1 LSLLRKLY
9 HAVAIAL
16 AFAYSMAEVAVQRPR
31 TRAAR
36 AAWLSRL
43 CSRLMRS
50 MNMTVSTIG
59 PVPMHGAVISNHLSY
74 TDVLLHSASRPCVFV
89 AKAELRKTPILG
101 WCSMM
106 SGTVYVSR
114 GAGGSAARAGEE
126 MAAGF
131 RDGLPV
137 VFFPEGTTGV
147 GDEPTLPFRS
157 GLLSQ
162 TLAAGAP
169 ITAAFVRYQLSARDL
184 AHGKTVRR
192 DVVWGPET
200 LLQNMWKLF
209 GTRSMTGTIEYAA
222 QPIAFS
228 NAALTDRKLAAIEA
242 RDAVAA
248 LGKALGK

>member
-1 LSLLRKLY
+1 MSLLRKLY
-9 HAVAIAL
+9 HAAAIAL

-106 SGTVYVSR
+106 SGTASDDQR
-114 GAGGSAARAGEE
+114 EATSAAARS
-126 MAAGF
+126 
-131 RDGLPV
+131 LV
-137 VFFPEGTTGV
+137 ISS
-147 GDEPTLPFRS
+147 EPR
-157 GLLSQ
+157 G
-162 TLAAGAP
+162 
-169 ITAAFVRYQLSARDL
+169 
-184 AHGKTVRR
+184 
-192 DVVWGPET
+192 
-200 LLQNMWKLF
+200 
-209 GTRSMTGTIEYAA
+209 
-222 QPIAFS
+222 
-228 NAALTDRKLAAIEA
+228 
-242 RDAVAA
+242 
-248 LGKALGK
+248 

>member
-1 LSLLRKLY
+1 LSFFRKLY
-9 HAVAIAL
+9 HAVYIAL
-16 AFAYSMAEVAVQRPR
+16 IFAYSMAEVSIQRPR

-50 MNMTVSTIG
+50 MNMSVTTIG
-59 PVPMHGAVISNHLSY
+59 TVPMHGAVISNHLSY
-74 TDVLLHSASRPCVFV
+74 TDILLHSASRPCVFV
-89 AKAELRKTPILG
+89 SKAELRQTPVFG

-106 SGTVYVSR
+106 AGTVYVSR
-114 GAGGSAARAGEE
+114 GAGGSARRAGEE

-131 RDGLPV
+131 RDGLPI

-147 GDEPTLPFRS
+147 GDEPVMPFRS

-169 ITAAFVRYQLSARDL
+169 TTAAFVRYELPARDL
-184 AHGKTVRR
+184 ARGKTLRH
-192 DVVWGPET
+192 DVAWGPET
-200 LLQNMWKLF
+200 LLQHMWKFFDL
-209 GTRSMTGTIEYAA
+209 SSLTGTIEYAP

-228 NAALTDRKLAAIEA
+228 EAALTDRKLAAVEA
-242 RDAVAA
+242 RAAVAA
-248 LGKALGK
+248 LSK